1 VLAARAHARWLR
13 RIRTVRTDGR
23 PARTA
28 GARAGAYG
36 QAASHLRIRGRA
48 VPFPVRCERASI
60 RIRKGSRGEAEPG
73 ESANPRP
80 QRRTCQGCAARPSN
94 RATQLIGAHRRVK
107 AGPIRGL
114 FLAVTHDLHLSRLK
128 NPTPLTGWE
137 RSMRCEIRVLLL
149 AMLGASAALAQTQNI
164 PPPPPVVLLPQTSIA
179 NACTLGCDSSA
190 MFCLNTCVQPA
201 TATSPANQ
209 QCSLSC
215 TTSQLVCKQR
225 C

>member
-1 VLAARAHARWLR
+1 MR
-13 RIRTVRTDGR
+13 
-23 PARTA
+23 
-28 GARAGAYG
+28 YG
-36 QAASHLRIRGRA
+36 
-48 VPFPVRCERASI
+48 
-60 RIRKGSRGEAEPG
+60 
-73 ESANPRP
+73 
-80 QRRTCQGCAARPSN
+80 
-94 RATQLIGAHRRVK
+94 IG
-107 AGPIRGL
+107 
-114 FLAVTHDLHLSRLK
+114 
-128 NPTPLTGWE
+128 
-137 RSMRCEIRVLLL
+137 VLLL
-149 AMLGASAALAQTQNI
+149 AMLGASGALGQTQNV